1 MNTPRARVL
10 VVDDDET
17 VSEIL
22 SRYLVR
28 EGFVVDT
35 VADGTA
41 ALAQAAAWQP
51 DLIVLDLMLP
61 DVSGL
66 EICRRLRASES
77 SSVPIIMLTARGE
90 ERERIFG
97 LRLGADDYIVKPFSP
112 REVAARVASVLR
124 RTNGSLGASG
134 DEPITLTT
142 AEIDVDLRGR
152 TVRVAG
158 TEIALTPRE
167 FDLLVFLMRRPNDVF
182 PRSELLERVWGYS
195 VGDASTVTVHIRRLR
210 AKLEANPMEPKHI
223 HTVWG
228 VGYRFTP

>member
-142 AEIDVDLRGR
+142 AEIDVDHPLVLTFQGE
-152 TVRVAG
+152 RVA
-158 TEIALTPRE
+158 TWEQTLQRIERERAL
-167 FDLLVFLMRRPNDVF
+167 V
-182 PRSELLERVWGYS
+182 
-195 VGDASTVTVHIRRLR
+195 R
-210 AKLEANPMEPKHI
+210 ARA
-223 HTVWG
+223 TG
-228 VGYRFTP
+228 GSR